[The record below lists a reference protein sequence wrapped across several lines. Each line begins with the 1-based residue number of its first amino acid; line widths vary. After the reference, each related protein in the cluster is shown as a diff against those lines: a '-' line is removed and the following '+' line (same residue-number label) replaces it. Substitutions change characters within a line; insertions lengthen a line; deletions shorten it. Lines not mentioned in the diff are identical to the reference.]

1 MIRLIRILGFLL
13 MAAGAVV
20 LLTWMIRPLRAL
32 WPWFRALPWPIQLGL
47 GIAAAGL
54 VLLVGTLVWERLEE
68 RETDRSLREE
78 KY

>member
-20 LLTWMIRPLRAL
+20 VLTWMIRPLRVL
-32 WPWFRALPWPIQLGL
+32 WPWFRALPWPVQLGL
-47 GIAAAGL
+47 AIAAAGL
-54 VLLVGTLVWERLEE
+54 VLLMGTLLWERLEE
-68 RETDRSLREE
+68 RDADRSLREE